1 MPRATLSLLAVAIA
15 LAPFSAVA
23 QLAPAPSPE
32 SGVREAA
39 DAVTLDSIT
48 VTAERTERSL
58 KDTATSAVVL
68 DRDALERRGLDD
80 SNEVLANVAN
90 ITSTGTSNLAP
101 AVRGVDGTGPAQG
114 ADAFFAG
121 SRPRLNVQIDGR
133 PASYNEVVFGNMAMW
148 DVEQVEILRGPQST
162 LQGRNAVAGTLA
174 IRTSDPTWETEAG
187 ARLLAGN
194 HRRRQAAFY
203 LSGPLSDQVAY
214 RIAGDFQTWR
224 SFVDFEPFPGVKDP
238 GDFAMRTLRG
248 KLLFEPKALDGFRTV
263 LTLQHADAHGP
274 QVVSERRP
282 FGEHVS
288 DYPRMPVF
296 APRARAGIVD
306 TQWQFA
312 PRLAF
317 ENLLSVNDLYVE
329 RRADPRTGIAR
340 IEADEVVLEPR
351 LRLSRGNGRVAGVAG
366 LYLYRADQNEFIDI
380 PVDERFVDRID
391 TAAVFGEG
399 VIALRDDIDLTLG
412 ARFERERHQRHG
424 GDRVIVAIDIDET
437 YEAFMPKIG
446 LSWRPDAAWTLGVVA
461 ARGYNG
467 GGGGITFEFPIV
479 SYSFDPEYVNN
490 YEAWFRGDLLDGRMQ
505 LTGNVFYGDYRDMQL
520 PFDLNP
526 DPSIWAV
533 VVRNADRARNYGA
546 ELGLRWLLAPG
557 LTVHGDLGL
566 LKTEVTEYPDSNIE
580 GHEFASA
587 PAATA
592 NFGFAWTAGNGF
604 ELSGNARYSDAYSSS
619 IDNHPRGKTDPYWRL
634 DARAG
639 YRFGIAHV
647 FAYVDNL
654 LDDDTPLLITP
665 GATRAD
671 DVASLPQP
679 RSYGVGM
686 ELQF

>member
-1 MPRATLSLLAVAIA
+1 MPIRYKLLAAAIA
-15 LAPFSAVA
+15 AAITPVHAQVA
-23 QLAPAPSPE
+23 AQDNSQAS
-32 SGVREAA
+32 
-39 DAVTLDSIT
+39 DTVTLDSIT

-68 DRDALERRGLDD
+68 DRSALEERGLDD
-80 SNEVLANVAN
+80 SNEALANIAN
-90 ITSTGTSNLAP
+90 ITSTGTSGLAP

-133 PASYNEVVFGNMAMW
+133 PASYNEVVFGTASLW
-148 DVEQVEILRGPQST
+148 DVDQIEVLRGPQST

-187 ARLLAGN
+187 IRMLAGN
-194 HRRRQAAFY
+194 QSRRQAAFY

-224 SFVDFEPFPGVKDP
+224 SFVDFEPFPGVREPEDY
-238 GDFAMRTLRG
+238 AVRNLRG
-248 KLLFEPKALDGFRTV
+248 KLLFEPKAIDGFRTL

-274 QVVSERRP
+274 QVVTERQP
-282 FGEHVS
+282 FGEHIS
-288 DYPRMPVF
+288 DFPRMPVF
-296 APRARAGIVD
+296 APRARTAIVD

-329 RRADPRTGIAR
+329 RRADPGTGIAQ
-340 IEADEVVLEPR
+340 IDAMEYVLEPR
-351 LRLSRGNGRVAGVAG
+351 LRLSRDEGRFSGVAGV
-366 LYLYRADQNEFIDI
+366 YLYRADQEEFIDF
-380 PVDERFVDRID
+380 PVDERFADKID
-391 TAAVFGEG
+391 TAALFGEG
-399 VIALRDDIDLTLG
+399 VIALHDDVDLTLG

-424 GDRVIVAIDIDET
+424 GDGAIVAIDIDET
-437 YEAFMPKIG
+437 YETFLPKVG
-446 LSWRPDAAWTLGVVA
+446 LAWRADSAWTFGVVA

-467 GGGGITFEFPIV
+467 GGGGITFDFPIV

-490 YEAWFRGDLLDGRMQ
+490 YEAYFRGDLLDGRMQ
-505 LTGNVFYGDYRDMQL
+505 LTGNVFYGDYQEMQL

-546 ELGLRWLLAPG
+546 ELGVRWLAASG
-557 LTVHGDLGL
+557 LTFHGDLGL
-566 LKTEVTEYPDSNIE
+566 LKTKVTEYPNSNIE

-587 PAATA
+587 PAVTA
-592 NFGFAWTAGNGF
+592 NVGFAWQAGNGF
-604 ELSGNARYSDAYSSS
+604 ELSADTRYSDAYYSS
-619 IDNHPRGKTDPYWRL
+619 IDNHPRGKTDPYWL
-634 DARAG
+634 VNAKAG
-639 YRFGIAHV
+639 YRFDIAHV

-654 LDDDTPLLITP
+654 LDGDTPLLITP
-665 GATRAD
+665 GATTAD

-679 RSYGVGM
+679 RSYGVGV
-686 ELQF
+686 ELTF